1 MIEDWSGA
9 YVSKAVVDRGMTA
22 WSTTA
27 EEVSRTLPKL
37 ADDVESYLNTA
48 PWGGG
53 AEGQAFYQAHCG
65 DGGPIEMVRQARHL
79 AEQLVDAGD
88 RLRAAIDNTLQ
99 TDADIRHDLTR
110 MAREV

>member
-1 MIEDWSGA
+1 VIEDWSGA
-9 YVSKAVVDRGMTA
+9 YVSKTVVNRGMSA

-27 EEVSRTLPKL
+27 EEVGRTLPKL
-37 ADDVESYLNTA
+37 ADDVESYLSTA

-53 AEGQAFYQAHCG
+53 AEGQAFYKAHCG
-65 DGGPIEMVRQARHL
+65 DGGPIEMVRQAKRL
-79 AEQLVDAGD
+79 AEQIVDAGD